1 MAETPQSVAVTGN
14 VMFYKNPQPMT
25 KDKHAG
31 YGVKQIAKPFEFM
44 ADQHFMPLTA
54 PEFGSAAASFP
65 IIFAGEERNPLAV
78 MGIRSGENLFVTE
91 GQFAQDFYMPA
102 FARRYPFV
110 LAGDKEN
117 DRFVVCVD
125 EDAECVTN
133 KTPQQKFFEGDET
146 SAFTN
151 EAFQFLQNF
160 ERDRQATDLMIKAF
174 KELDLFEQKEM
185 NFQGQNPDGSPAER
199 QKIADYF
206 AITEERLKSLSADK
220 LKEFNENGYLAVAH
234 AHMVSLGNWQRLVNM
249 TLRRAAEDAVPA
261 TTATKKKAPAKKKP
275 AAKKKKK

>member
-1 MAETPQSVAVTGN
+1 MAEAQQPVAVTGN

-25 KDKHAG
+25 KEKHG
-31 YGVKQIAKPFEFM
+31 KSGVTQIAKPFEFM

-54 PEFGSAAASFP
+54 PEFGAAAASFP
-65 IIFAGEERNPLAV
+65 IIFAGEERSPLAV
-78 MGIRSGENLFVTE
+78 MGIRSGENLFVKE
-91 GQFAQDFYMPA
+91 GLFEQDFYMPS

-110 LAGDKEN
+110 LAGDQEN

-125 EDAECVTN
+125 EAAECVTS
-133 KTPQQKFFEGDET
+133 KSPQQKFFEGDDT
-146 SAFTN
+146 SAFTK

-160 ERDRQATDLMIKAF
+160 ERDRQATDVMIKTF
-174 KELDLFEQKEM
+174 KEFDLFEQKEM

-206 AITEERLKSLSADK
+206 AITEDRLKGLSSDK
-220 LKEFNENGYLAVAH
+220 LKEFNDNGYLAVAH

-249 TLRRAAEDAVPA
+249 TLRRAAADAEPA
-261 TTATKKKAPAKKKP
+261 KAPAKKKP

>member
-1 MAETPQSVAVTGN
+1 MAEAQQPVAVTGN

-25 KDKHAG
+25 KEKHG
-31 YGVKQIAKPFEFM
+31 TSGVTQIAKPFEFM

-54 PEFGSAAASFP
+54 PEFGAAAASFP
-65 IIFAGEERNPLAV
+65 IIFAGEERSPLAV
-78 MGIRSGENLFVTE
+78 MGIRAGENLFVNE
-91 GQFAQDFYMPA
+91 GQFEQDFYMPA

-110 LAGDKEN
+110 LAGDQAN

-125 EDAECVTN
+125 EDAECVT
-133 KTPQQKFFEGDET
+133 KKAPQQKFFDGDDT
-146 SAFTN
+146 SAFTK

-160 ERDRQATDLMIKAF
+160 ERDRQATDVMIKTF
-174 KELDLFEQKEM
+174 KEHDLFEQKEM

-206 AITEERLKSLSADK
+206 AVTEDRLKKLSVGT

-249 TLRRAAEDAVPA
+249 TLRRAQADA
-261 TTATKKKAPAKKKP
+261 APAATETKKKP